1 MSEFSAPGPQ
11 SPTTD
16 TTNAQAAPT
25 ASPKSNFAKSFRSEE
40 AILVTLIILS
50 TVGIAIT
57 NFRPF
62 ISFYFWVSMV
72 PVLFLTSLY
81 IGWTKARKRG
91 EGISRIIW
99 VQLLHWVGL
108 LAAIGLIYLLYSST
122 GRIDNNQLAL
132 LTLLSIALATFLA
145 GVHFE
150 WRFMVVGVILG
161 AAVAGAAFIEQ
172 VVWMVVIP
180 VAALIVL
187 VIFWWKR
194 SL

>member
-1 MSEFSAPGPQ
+1 MNEFNTPGSETSVNTPHE
-11 SPTTD
+11 T
-16 TTNAQAAPT
+16 
-25 ASPKSNFAKSFRSEE
+25 KSNKTSIAKTVGQEE
-40 AILVTLIILS
+40 AILITLIVLA

-57 NFRPF
+57 NFKPF
-62 ISFYFWVSMV
+62 ESFYFWIAMV
-72 PVLFLTSLY
+72 PVFGLTSLY

-108 LAAIGLIYLLYSST
+108 GAAIGLIYMLYSST

-132 LTLLSIALATFLA
+132 LTLTCLALATFLA

-161 AAVAGAAFIEQ
+161 AAVAGAAVIEQ
-172 VVWMVVIP
+172 VIWMIVIP
-180 VAALIVL
+180 IAAIIVL
-187 VIFWWKR
+187 AIFWWKR
-194 SL
+194 KT

>member
-1 MSEFSAPGPQ
+1 MSEFSTP
-11 SPTTD
+11 SPE
-16 TTNAQAAPT
+16 QPPSSSQEST
-25 ASPKSNFAKSFRSEE
+25 AKKPSMAKSVRQEE
-40 AILVTLIILS
+40 AILITLIVLA

-62 ISFYFWVSMV
+62 ESFYFWVAMV
-72 PVLFLTSLY
+72 PVFGLTSLY

-108 LAAIGLIYLLYSST
+108 LAAIGLVYLMYSTT
-122 GRIDNNQLAL
+122 GSIDNNQLAL
-132 LTLLSIALATFLA
+132 LTLTCLALATFLA

-161 AAVAGAAFIEQ
+161 AAVAGAAVIEHII
-172 VVWMVVIP
+172 WLAVIP
-180 VAALIVL
+180 IAAIIVL
-187 VIFWWKR
+187 AIFWWKR
-194 SL
+194 KT

>member
-1 MSEFSAPGPQ
+1 MNDFNAPSTEAST
-11 SPTTD
+11 SPSTQHTS
-16 TTNAQAAPT
+16 QKP
-25 ASPKSNFAKSFRSEE
+25 SMAKSVGQEE
-40 AILVTLIILS
+40 AILITLIVLA

-57 NFRPF
+57 NFSPF
-62 ISFYFWVSMV
+62 ESFYFWVAMV
-72 PVLFLTSLY
+72 PVFGLTSLY

-108 LAAIGLIYLLYSST
+108 LAAIGLIYMLYSST

-132 LTLLSIALATFLA
+132 LTLTCLALATFLA

-161 AAVAGAAFIEQ
+161 AAVAGAAVIEQ
-172 VVWMVVIP
+172 VIWMIGLP
-180 VAALIVL
+180 VAAIIVL

-194 SL
+194 KI